1 MTRYLIRRTLRALLT
16 LWAAVTFFFILLRVD
31 VDIGALALDLQAS
44 QEAIDAFNARWG
56 FDKSILEQYWIWLK
70 GAVQGDFGYSF
81 RDARPAAEWVTE
93 RLPKTLQLSLAG
105 FALMILIGVPAGL
118 VAAVR
123 NGSAVDRAIMGLAAA
138 GYSLPSFVLGLTL
151 MYVFAVFLQ
160 LLPSTGSTTWAH
172 LVLPAATY
180 GLTGAAG
187 IARFTRAA
195 MLEVLGRPY
204 ITAARAAGA
213 TPREVVLSDAV
224 PNAAIPVVTMLGF
237 SAGQLVGHA
246 VIVETVFAWPGLG
259 QGLIL
264 AVANRDL
271 AVVQVMVMVFAAFMI
286 GANLLVD
293 LLYGLLDPRIRTTG
307 EADG

>member
-1 MTRYLIRRTLRALLT
+1 MIAYFLRRGLRALIT
-16 LWAAVTFFFILLRVD
+16 LWAAVTFFFILLRLD
-31 VDIGALALDLQAS
+31 VDIGVLALDLTAS
-44 QEAIDAFNARWG
+44 QEAIDAFNSRWG
-56 FDKSILEQYWIWLK
+56 YDQSILEQYRIWIA
-70 GAVQGDFGYSF
+70 GALQGDFGYSF
-81 RDARPAAEWVTE
+81 RDARPAIEWVTE

-105 FALMILIGVPAGL
+105 FSLMILIGVPAGL
-118 VAAVR
+118 IAAIKR
-123 NGSAVDRAIMGLAAA
+123 GTATDRTIMGLAAA

-160 LLPSTGSTTWAH
+160 VLPSTGSTTWAH

-195 MLEVLGRPY
+195 MLEVLGRHY

-213 TPREVVLSDAV
+213 SPREVILGDAA

-237 SAGQLVGHA
+237 SAGQLIGHA

-259 QGLIL
+259 QGLIF

-271 AVVQVMVMVFAAFMI
+271 AVVQIMVMIFAAFMI
-286 GANLLVD
+286 AANFLVD
-293 LLYGLLDPRIRTTG
+293 MLYGLLDPRIRTG
-307 EADG
+307 GAKHG

>member
-1 MTRYLIRRTLRALLT
+1 MIAYFLRRGLRALIT
-16 LWAAVTFFFILLRVD
+16 LWAAVTFFFILLRLD
-31 VDIGALALDLQAS
+31 VDIGVLALDLTAS
-44 QEAIDAFNARWG
+44 QEAIDAFNTRWG
-56 FDKSILEQYWIWLK
+56 YDQSILEQYRIWIA
-70 GAVQGDFGYSF
+70 GALQGDFGYSF
-81 RDARPAAEWVTE
+81 RDARPAIEWVTE

-118 VAAVR
+118 IAAIKR
-123 NGSAVDRAIMGLAAA
+123 GTATDRTIMGLAAA

-160 LLPSTGSTTWAH
+160 VLPSTGSTTWAH

-195 MLEVLGRPY
+195 MLEVLGRHY

-213 TPREVVLSDAV
+213 SPREVILGDAA

-237 SAGQLVGHA
+237 SAGQLIGHA

-259 QGLIL
+259 QGLIF

-271 AVVQVMVMVFAAFMI
+271 AVVQIMVMIFAAFMI
-286 GANLLVD
+286 AANFLVD
-293 LLYGLLDPRIRTTG
+293 MLYGLLDPRIRTG
-307 EADG
+307 GAKHG

>member
-1 MTRYLIRRTLRALLT
+1 MIAYFLRRGLRALIT
-16 LWAAVTFFFILLRVD
+16 LWAAVTFFFILLRLD
-31 VDIGALALDLQAS
+31 VDIGVLALDLTAS
-44 QEAIDAFNARWG
+44 QEAIDAFNTRWG
-56 FDKSILEQYWIWLK
+56 YDQSILEQYRIWIA
-70 GAVQGDFGYSF
+70 GALQGDFGYSF
-81 RDARPAAEWVTE
+81 RDARPAIEWVTE

-105 FALMILIGVPAGL
+105 FSLMILIGVPAGL
-118 VAAVR
+118 IAAIKR
-123 NGSAVDRAIMGLAAA
+123 GTATDRTIMGLAAA

-160 LLPSTGSTTWAH
+160 VLPSTGSTTWAH

-195 MLEVLGRPY
+195 MLEVLGRHY

-213 TPREVVLSDAV
+213 SPREVILGDAA

-237 SAGQLVGHA
+237 SAGQLIGHA

-259 QGLIL
+259 QGLIF

-271 AVVQVMVMVFAAFMI
+271 AVVQIMVMIFAAFMI
-286 GANLLVD
+286 AANFLVD
-293 LLYGLLDPRIRTTG
+293 MLYGLLDPRIRTG
-307 EADG
+307 GAKHG